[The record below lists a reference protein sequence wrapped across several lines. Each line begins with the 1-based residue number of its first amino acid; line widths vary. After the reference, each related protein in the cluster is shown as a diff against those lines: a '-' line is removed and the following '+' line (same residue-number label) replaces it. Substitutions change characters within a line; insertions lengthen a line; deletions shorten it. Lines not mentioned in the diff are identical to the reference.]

1 LLGVLR
7 PSRMTTVEQWRAAG
21 HTFEWRGQRIFVR
34 SEGAGEPLLLI
45 HGFPTASWD
54 YHAVWPELVKW
65 YRVLTLDLIGF
76 GLSAKPR
83 DFAYSIKAQ
92 ADLVE
97 ALLAREAIARY
108 RLVAHDMGVSVAQE
122 LLARRAPI
130 VAVCLLNGGLFPE
143 THRPLL
149 TQRLL
154 ASPLGPLVAR
164 LSTYQTFRG
173 AMIRI
178 WGERRIP
185 ESELQSMWQLVSW
198 DGGLAVMPQLIG
210 YMKER
215 KLERARWVGAIVE
228 PPMPVR
234 LINGLEDPVS
244 GAHMVARYRA
254 LVANAD
260 VVELRGVG
268 HYPQVEAPERVLA
281 PMLEHFARS

>member
-1 LLGVLR
+1 
-7 PSRMTTVEQWRAAG
+7 MTSLEQWRAAG
-21 HTFEWRGQRIFVR
+21 HSFEWRGHRIFVR
-34 SEGAGEPLLLI
+34 SEGSGEPVLLV

-54 YHAVWPELVKW
+54 FHAIWPALAKQ
-65 YRVLTLDLIGF
+65 YRVLTLDLLGF

-97 ALLAREAIARY
+97 ALLAHERITRY

-130 VAVCLLNGGLFPE
+130 ISVCLLNGGLFPE

-164 LSTYQTFRG
+164 LSTYKTFKA

-185 ESELQSMWQLVSW
+185 DSELQTMWKLVRG
-198 DGGLAVMPQLIG
+198 DGGLAVMPKLID
-210 YMKER
+210 YMDER
-215 KLERARWVGAIVE
+215 KRQRARWVGAIVE
-228 PPMPVR
+228 PAMPVR

-244 GAHMVARYRA
+244 GAHMVARYRE

-260 VVELRGVG
+260 VVELAGVG
-268 HYPQVEAPERVLA
+268 HYPQVEAPERVLL
-281 PMLEHFARS
+281 PLLEQLAR

>member
-1 LLGVLR
+1 
-7 PSRMTTVEQWRAAG
+7 MTSLEQWRAGG
-21 HTFEWRGQRIFVR
+21 HSFEWRGHRIFVR
-34 SEGAGEPLLLI
+34 SEGTGEPALLV

-54 YHAVWPELVKW
+54 FHAIWPALAKQ
-65 YRVLTLDLIGF
+65 YRVLALDLIGF

-97 ALLAREAIARY
+97 ALLAHERIARY
-108 RLVAHDMGVSVAQE
+108 RLVAHDMGVSIAQE

-130 VAVCLLNGGLFPE
+130 SAVCLLNGGLFPE

-164 LSTYQTFRG
+164 LSTYKTFKA
-173 AMIRI
+173 AMIHI

-185 ESELQSMWQLVSW
+185 DGELQTMWKLVRG
-198 DGGLAVMPQLIG
+198 DGGLPLMPKLID
-210 YMKER
+210 YMDER
-215 KLERARWVGAIVE
+215 KRERARWVGAIVE
-228 PPMPVR
+228 PAMPVR

-244 GAHMVARYRA
+244 GAHMVARYRE
-254 LVANAD
+254 LVPNAD
-260 VVELRGVG
+260 VVELAGVG
-268 HYPQVEAPERVLA
+268 HYPQVEASERVL
-281 PMLEHFARS
+281 PPLLEHLAR

>member
-1 LLGVLR
+1 
-7 PSRMTTVEQWRAAG
+7 MTSVDQWRAG
-21 HTFEWRGQRIFVR
+21 GQSFEWRGHRIWFR
-34 SEGAGEPLLLI
+34 SEGTGEPLLLV

-54 YHAVWPELVKW
+54 FHAVWPELVKR

-83 DFAYSIKAQ
+83 DFAYSIKRQ

-97 ALLAREAIARY
+97 ALLAHERVERY
-108 RLVAHDMGVSVAQE
+108 RLLAHDMGVSIAQE

-130 VAVCLLNGGLFPE
+130 IAVCLLNGGLFPE
-143 THRPLL
+143 THRALL

-154 ASPLGPLVAR
+154 ASPLGPLIAR
-164 LSTYQTFRG
+164 LSTYRTFKG

-185 ESELQSMWQLVSW
+185 EDELRSMWQLVSCE
-198 DGGLAVMPQLIG
+198 GGLAVMPQLIG

-215 KLERARWVGAIVE
+215 KAERARWVGAIVE
-228 PPMPVR
+228 PAAPVR
-234 LINGLEDPVS
+234 LINGVVDPVS
-244 GAHMVARYRA
+244 GAHMIARYRE

-260 VVELRGVG
+260 VVELAGVG
-268 HYPQVEAPERVLA
+268 HYPQVEAPDRVLG
-281 PMLEHFARS
+281 PMLEHFTRS

>member
-1 LLGVLR
+1 
-7 PSRMTTVEQWRAAG
+7 MTSLDQWRAAG
-21 HTFEWRGQRIFVR
+21 HSFEWRGHRIFVR
-34 SEGAGEPLLLI
+34 ADGAGEPLLLV

-54 YHAVWPELVKW
+54 FHAVWPALAAR
-65 YRVLTLDLIGF
+65 YRVLALDLLGF

-83 DFAYSIKAQ
+83 SFAYSIKAQ

-97 ALLAREAIARY
+97 AWLAHERVTTY
-108 RLVAHDMGVSVAQE
+108 RLLAHDMGVSVAQE

-130 VAVCLLNGGLFPE
+130 TSVCLLNGGLFPE
-143 THRPLL
+143 THRALL

-164 LSTYQTFRG
+164 LSTYRTFKA

-185 ESELQSMWQLVSW
+185 EDELQTMWQLVHR

-210 YMKER
+210 YMDER
-215 KLERARWVGAIVE
+215 KRERARWVGAITKPAV
-228 PPMPVR
+228 PVR
-234 LINGLEDPVS
+234 LVNGLEDPVS
-244 GAHMVARYRA
+244 GAHMVARYRE
-254 LVANAD
+254 LVADAD

-268 HYPQVEAPERVLA
+268 HYPQVEAPERVL
-281 PMLEHFARS
+281 PPVLEHFEKRGERSA